1 MDHNSTP
8 YPGKSR
14 PIKPKFNRT
23 ATKALNKEPPQISR
37 QRRVFG
43 TVRNT
48 NVPVKTVTEKPIIK
62 PISRIAQK
70 QPKSTQTTL
79 PTTDTAT
86 EPVTE
91 AVEQS
96 TPEKTIPPKLKK
108 KSVSFPEEVE
118 EKDAKNLE
126 ANNVVLPKT
135 PVGPR
140 SLTRAKSPGT
150 PYHSAEN
157 CSKCRFDRLET
168 SSYWLSQIK
177 LAESVGKHFVSAAFF
192 GLAFESKAEPIRSL
206 RVELKR
212 YLVRHGYLSEQT
224 EWREVSVSYGLLKD
238 RSNTGEVDS
247 GVEQSGTWEPTGNEL
262 DQEQTKEHF
271 VEETES
277 KTN

>member
-48 NVPVKTVTEKPIIK
+48 NVPVKNVTEKPIIK

-70 QPKSTQTTL
+70 QPKSIRTTL

-96 TPEKTIPPKLKK
+96 TPEKTILPKLKK

-118 EKDAKNLE
+118 EKDVKNLE
-126 ANNVVLPKT
+126 AINVVLPKT
-135 PVGPR
+135 PVAP
-140 SLTRAKSPGT
+140 
-150 PYHSAEN
+150 
-157 CSKCRFDRLET
+157 RLET

-247 GVEQSGTWEPTGNEL
+247 VVEQSGTWEPTGNEL
-262 DQEQTKEHF
+262 DQEQTKEHI